1 MKKFLVILLV
11 MVTVAGTVFAASY
24 GNKVRV
30 KSIVGSITIS
40 DANQSA
46 ISSGK
51 ALYVLSLNDKTGVDP
66 DSVDYHLSSSDIS
79 VSDVEVGFA
88 VTQTVPTRTNE
99 SIDLIISATQLSMS
113 DGNGTHTTDNLEIT
127 NIITPTPRENVT
139 VSDDTTTANTLT
151 LKLQYQG
158 ASKEVAGGSTI
169 ATFNTTWKKKAALA
183 SYTGEY
189 KADIT
194 LTYEVN

>member
-99 SIDLIISATQLSMS
+99 SIDLIISAAQLSMS

-127 NIITPTPRENVT
+127 NIITPAANVT
-139 VSDDTTTANTLT
+139 VASDTATANTLT

>member
-127 NIITPTPRENVT
+127 NIPTPRENVT
-139 VSDDTTTANTLT
+139 VSDTTTANTLT

>member
-1 MKKFLVILLV
+1 
-11 MVTVAGTVFAASY
+11 
-24 GNKVRV
+24 
-30 KSIVGSITIS
+30 
-40 DANQSA
+40 
-46 ISSGK
+46 
-51 ALYVLSLNDKTGVDP
+51 
-66 DSVDYHLSSSDIS
+66 
-79 VSDVEVGFA
+79 
-88 VTQTVPTRTNE
+88 
-99 SIDLIISATQLSMS
+99 MS

-127 NIITPTPRENVT
+127 NIITPAANVT
-139 VSDDTTTANTLT
+139 VASDTATANTLT